1 MAFLFLGRV
10 YNTPIRHKFIGQA
23 RPMATVQKTDD
34 LSALEQRL
42 ADNSLRGQ
50 WQIDANRPQNVMR
63 GPHGQV
69 WIEPMPAGAPHIWR
83 WQTMRPLLDAALDA
97 LTESYTARRTLVLTN
112 PKLMRGTTQTMVAS
126 VQIIRP
132 GELAW
137 AHRHTINAIR
147 FAIQGSA
154 DVFTVVD
161 GEPLAMEPYDL
172 LLTPGWSWHDHHNQS
187 DKPAIWLDALDVPF
201 TLALNQNFYEELG
214 ESAQEQTRDA
224 APAGIMARMSGHAS
238 RATVRPMRYAWADT
252 LRSLKAAAG
261 GKNADVS
268 PADGVML
275 EYLNPLTGR
284 SVLPTLSCRVQWLPP
299 GFVGEKVRRTS
310 SAIHF
315 LVQGEGRTVFDQT
328 ELDWG
333 RHDSFVVPNWS
344 WHQHINPSKSEPAIL
359 FTLSDLPI
367 LEVFGLYREETR
379 STNSGRK

>member
-1 MAFLFLGRV
+1 
-10 YNTPIRHKFIGQA
+10 
-23 RPMATVQKTDD
+23 MATAQKTDD
-34 LSALEQRL
+34 LSDLEKRL
-42 ADNSLRGQ
+42 AENGLRGQ
-50 WQIDANRPQNVMR
+50 WQAEANRPQTVMR
-63 GPHGQV
+63 GPQGQV

-83 WQTMRPLLDAALDA
+83 WQMMQPLLEASLAALA
-97 LTESYTARRTLVLTN
+97 ESYTARRTLVLCN
-112 PKLMRGTTQTMVAS
+112 PKLPRGTTQTMVAS

-147 FAIQGSA
+147 FAIQGGA

-161 GEPLAMEPYDL
+161 GEPLMMEPYDL

-214 ESAQEQTRDA
+214 ESAQEQTREP
-224 APAGIMARMSGHAS
+224 APATALAPMNGGAARSG
-238 RATVRPMRYAWADT
+238 VRPMRYPWTDT
-252 LRSLKAAAG
+252 LRSLKAAAS
-261 GKNADVS
+261 GKS
-268 PADGVML
+268 PTISPSDGVML

-299 GFVGEKVRRTS
+299 GFVGAKTRRTS

-315 LVQGEGRTVFDQT
+315 TVQGEGRTVVDQT

-344 WHQHINPSKSEPAIL
+344 WHQHINPSRSEPAIL
-359 FTLSDLPI
+359 FTLSDVPI

-379 STNSGRK
+379 ASSSAAASPR